1 MFKTKINPNSAI
13 RSGYSYEDL
22 FVLKLCIDWLR
33 NPKKYIEIKI
43 QFTPENLD
51 IKGFALDDVTAKRND
66 GITEYYQ
73 IKHIQNPDT
82 DFWDL
87 DKLLSK
93 GLSKWVK
100 SFSEL
105 KENERFCSL
114 ITNGQLDGTLSNFF
128 ANDHFNF
135 KKIKKN
141 NSDFIQTLEIDG
153 FSELTLKSFFDN
165 FEFKFNQPNK
175 TFFEDELR
183 QILYKDLKV
192 TKAGVDSLLIYIA
205 QQGSEKKPQ
214 IITLKEIRSRLSWD
228 NPRPLNQN
236 FVVPSDFQF
245 FDKVVHQDIIDEL
258 QTLKGGIK
266 VFIGKPGSGKSTY
279 LSKLYSI
286 LQKKGCL
293 VFRHHYH
300 LNPKDSS
307 FYERLNSER
316 VIEGLKAEFKKQ
328 KNSVIE
334 SLGEQNTSHIQ
345 LKEFIDQI
353 SYYSRNSGVPFV
365 LIIDGLDHV
374 IREGNSQRQLID
386 FLNEVL
392 FPQKGFWL
400 LIGTQEVA
408 TDCFPNAIQEYAP
421 KNEWIEIKGLNR
433 QSIKSIVNKSF
444 PKQEES
450 YGIYYENIISKI
462 QKLTA
467 GNPLHLRYVLTEIK
481 NRKMHLSS
489 YDLDNISPYDGEIE
503 KYYETLWRRLPEIS
517 KTISFALTTLDF
529 KLQEEQL
536 FSLVS
541 NLGIKPHK
549 IAESFTQI
557 RHLFRLDLRGISV
570 FHNSFLVFIFK
581 QPELRMQQISL
592 YRELEKWLKEDNQK
606 DLCWSELPKIQYYLG
621 KPELLLSINNEW
633 ITDHYLKGKSEN
645 IIENTLYI
653 ASKASFELKSLE
665 KVIYFSTVLNIFRNR
680 EYNLGETLA
689 TMWVTSFRMTTDS
702 PLVFPDFSELTG
714 YQVKEILIEL
724 FRKGKISEIPDD
736 AINRINDLFQT
747 NHENSNDLAKY
758 WVEVLCYA
766 EPDVKRIFNFIKQ
779 FRKEN
784 NSSFLFGY
792 YIKVLLEINSSE
804 QKINKITSLKIN
816 IQEKKEIAKSLIF
829 DDLSAKT
836 PKYKE
841 LILTLLKG
849 NEILRNLYC
858 KLFNLDYNS
867 NLEILPFESFPKE
880 VMYFSYEVHPIS
892 KKFEQNLISSFLNE
906 KVNYI
911 SNIPT
916 DKNEEW
922 LIQFYNAVLKIGEII
937 RINYDSKNYLSI
949 KSSLLPLIELPELS
963 FSENRDI
970 YDYERETIP
979 KIINIT
985 LWLTTTVNRFGGMQ
999 YELNYDDL
1007 EFLTDWKVYNRKS
1020 LNEVI
1025 NSKMIFIEKN
1035 DFNFFIQNE
1044 SKGILEKI
1052 VPFNEKAQRLCE
1064 LAIFAL
1070 NNSDTVN
1077 ANILIKEAAKNIL
1090 AYGNHKDMLLY
1101 QILES
1106 IEICVKSGSK
1116 LGSNF
1121 IKQVFPY
1128 IFNIEELT
1136 DGDETRHFM
1145 GRLCGLLTI
1154 IDPQLLYNQYFHYIE
1169 KREYYDIENSFN
1181 DILHTLDYKD
1191 PVAKAIAGTAI
1202 DPHYETLVK
1211 VSKEKTDVIPVLSE
1225 LQRRFNYDLSTEVKK
1240 DAKKPEKATKTGAVL
1255 PNKIKEYIENEIGY
1269 KIRFV
1274 DYNISGL
1281 LQDWFQSRLSKN
1293 LSTED
1298 SLIEIK
1304 KIINDDYS
1312 KVSSELLD
1320 EIYPFAYEYDK
1331 EFAYE
1336 CITWAHSN
1344 GGGWSVFSGK
1354 LEKSQSRWEKVKTDF
1369 SDRINDFYFKTVS
1382 NVGLHYGSDKDYSV
1396 PIPNSTQFFV
1406 DIDNLP
1412 EAERVTQYYLDILP
1426 QIFPNVELKVP
1437 DYFIS
1442 PREISNFNIL
1452 LSRFTWISPIVR
1464 GLAGEQIA
1472 NLLIL
1477 DKTGEYHQLFFNY
1490 LFEEELE
1497 SIVCEG
1503 LLVLIK
1509 SLAKSHSKTYTI
1521 LTQSV
1526 LDNLLSIRCMA
1537 TDLLL
1542 MKISSKLN
1550 LNLRFSEEMVVAIS
1564 SGKTVLTEEKFK
1576 KLIGRNLPLKY
1587 LADIDFLQS
1596 KATYQFKI
1604 WKVWCNMYEDECE
1617 IRGINYNRNTDEDF
1631 KNSQYNY
1638 MTGRST
1644 IFTDILKSTFFRL
1657 IDAVYQFDLIA
1668 VSDILRLTIMN
1679 LPVDYS
1685 LWDINV
1691 IDKPNWLPKFST
1703 NKLLKIENTQE
1714 IYSNLFEIGKDF
1726 IPVYFNY
1733 SFPLKNNPDERKLN
1747 FYNITITLFGCN
1759 EKFIDT
1765 NSEEEIQDKL
1775 SDAGMWYNP
1784 TLIPFQYGLLD
1795 CELEFLG
1802 PKETSSEFVPLISP
1816 LARQTNNMWNY
1827 FRMKENIF
1835 LLSKTL
1841 SEELHFDISSNQII
1855 YKKNNEVVAFFG
1867 DFLEDFKDTRPFGE
1881 PIGYCTYLMI
1891 KKSFL
1896 KEFSEKRKCKVG
1908 ILAKHTSIKLNS
1920 LGREDRY
1927 EENEKFEKLLLDF

>member
-1 MFKTKINPNSAI
+1 MRINPNSSI

-22 FVLKLCIDWLR
+22 FVLKLCVDWLR
-33 NPKKYIEIKI
+33 NPDKYIDIKI
-43 QFTPENLD
+43 QFVPENIG
-51 IKGFALDDVTAKRND
+51 IKGFALDDVTASRKN
-66 GITEYYQ
+66 GIIEYYQ
-73 IKHIQNPDT
+73 IKNIQNPDT

-87 DKLLSK
+87 NKLLNK
-93 GLSKWVK
+93 GLSKWIK
-100 SFSEL
+100 SFSAL

-114 ITNGQLDGTLSNFF
+114 ITNGQLDETLCVFF
-128 ANDHFNF
+128 SDDHFNF
-135 KKIKKN
+135 EEIKKS
-141 NSDFIQTLEIDG
+141 NSDFIQTLETEG
-153 FSELTLKSFFDN
+153 FSESTIKSFFDS

-175 TFFEDELR
+175 TFFEEELR
-183 QILYKDLKV
+183 QVLYKDLKV

-214 IITLKEIRSRLSWD
+214 IITLKEIRSTLSWD

-245 FDKVVHQDIIDEL
+245 FDKVVHQNIIGEL

-286 LQKKGCL
+286 LQKKECL

-328 KNSVIE
+328 KKSVIE

-353 SYYSRNSGVPFV
+353 SNYSNNSGVPFV

-374 IREGNSQRQLID
+374 IREVNSQRQLID

-400 LIGTQEVA
+400 LLGTQEVA
-408 TDCFPNAIQEYAP
+408 TDCFPNAIHQYAP

-450 YGIYYENIISKI
+450 YGSYYEKIISKI
-462 QKLTA
+462 QKLTD
-467 GNPLHLRYVLTEIK
+467 GNPLHLRYILTEIK

-503 KYYETLWRRLPEIS
+503 KYYEALWRRLPEIS

-536 FSLVS
+536 YSLIS
-541 NLGIKPHK
+541 NLDIKPHK

-557 RHLFRLDLRGISV
+557 RHLFRFELRGISV
-570 FHNSFLVFIFK
+570 FHNSFLVFILK
-581 QPELRMQQISL
+581 QPELKIQQISL

-621 KPELLLSINNEW
+621 KPDLLLSINNNW
-633 ITDHYLKGKSEN
+633 ITSHYLKGKSEAV
-645 IIENTLYI
+645 IENTLYI

-665 KVIYFSTVLNIFRNR
+665 KVIYFATVLNIFRNR
-680 EYNLGETLA
+680 EYNLRETLA

-747 NHENSNDLAKY
+747 SDEDSNDLAKY

-766 EPDVKRIFNFIKQ
+766 EPDVNRIFNFIKQ

-792 YIKVLLEINSSE
+792 YIKVLSEINSSE

-816 IQEKKEIAKSLIF
+816 INEKKEIAKSLIF
-829 DDLSAKT
+829 DDLLKKA
-836 PKYKE
+836 PKYQE
-841 LILTLLKG
+841 LIFTLLKG

-858 KLFNLDYNS
+858 KLFNLEYDS
-867 NLEILPFESFPKE
+867 NLEVLPFESFPKK
-880 VMYFSYEVHPIS
+880 VTYFSYEVHPIS

-911 SNIPT
+911 SNITT

-922 LIQFYNAVLKIGEII
+922 LIQFYNAVLKTGEII
-937 RINYDSKNYLSI
+937 RMHYDSKNYLSI

-985 LWLTTTVNRFGGMQ
+985 LWLATTVNRFGGVQ

-1007 EFLTDWKVYNRKS
+1007 EFLNNWKVYNRKS
-1020 LNEVI
+1020 LNDVV
-1025 NSKMIFIEKN
+1025 NSKMIFVEIN

-1044 SKGILEKI
+1044 SKNILEKI
-1052 VPFNEKAQRLCE
+1052 SPFNEKAQRLCE

-1070 NNSDTVN
+1070 NNNDNIN
-1077 ANILIKEAAKNIL
+1077 ANILIREASKNIL

-1116 LGSNF
+1116 SGSKF
-1121 IKQVFPY
+1121 IKQIFPY
-1128 IFNIEELT
+1128 VFNIEELT
-1136 DGDETRHFM
+1136 DGDETSHFM
-1145 GRLCGLLTI
+1145 GKLCGLLI
-1154 IDPQLLYNQYFHYIE
+1154 KVDPQLLSNQYFHYIE
-1169 KREYYDIENSFN
+1169 KREYYDIENSFD
-1181 DILHTLDYKD
+1181 DILYTLDYKD
-1191 PVAKAIAGTAI
+1191 PISRAIAGTAI

-1240 DAKKPEKATKTGAVL
+1240 DAKKTEKAAKIFTVV

-1274 DYNISGL
+1274 DYSISGL

-1293 LSTED
+1293 LSAKE
-1298 SLIEIK
+1298 SIIEIK
-1304 KIINDDYS
+1304 KIINNDYT
-1312 KVSSELLD
+1312 KISSQLLD
-1320 EIYPFAYEYDK
+1320 EIYPYAYNYDK

-1369 SDRINDFYFKTVS
+1369 PDRINDFYFKTVS
-1382 NVGLHYGSDKDYSV
+1382 NVGLHYGSNKDYSV
-1396 PIPNSTQFFV
+1396 PIPNSIQFFV
-1406 DIDNLP
+1406 DTDNLP

-1426 QIFPNVELKVP
+1426 EIFPNVELEVP
-1437 DYFIS
+1437 DYVIS
-1442 PREISNFNIL
+1442 PREISNFDIL

-1477 DKTGEYHQLFFNY
+1477 DKTGEYHQLFLNY

-1497 SIVCEG
+1497 SRVCEG

-1521 LTQSV
+1521 LTQSI

-1587 LADIDFLQS
+1587 LDDIDFLQS

-1604 WKVWCNMYEDECE
+1604 WKVWCKMYEDECE
-1617 IRGINYNRNTDEDF
+1617 IRGLNYNRNTDEDF

-1644 IFTDILKSTFFRL
+1644 IFADILKSTFFRL
-1657 IDAVYQFDLIA
+1657 IDAVYQFDLIE

-1685 LWDINV
+1685 LWDICLT
-1691 IDKPNWLPKFST
+1691 DKPSWLNKFSIDV
-1703 NKLLKIENTQE
+1703 LLNVEN
-1714 IYSNLFEIGKDF
+1714 SGNLHKNLLDVDKEF
-1726 IPVYFNY
+1726 IPVYLNY
-1733 SFPLKNNPDERKLN
+1733 TFPVKNNSNEQKSN
-1747 FYNITITLFGCN
+1747 FYNVTTTLFGCD
-1759 EKFIDT
+1759 EKFFER
-1765 NSEEEIQDKL
+1765 NSEEEIHTKL
-1775 SDAGMWYNP
+1775 SDAGVWYNP
-1784 TLIPFQYGLLD
+1784 TLAPFKYGLLD
-1795 CELEFLG
+1795 CELEFLE
-1802 PKETSSEFVPLISP
+1802 PKEISSELVSLISP

-1835 LLSKTL
+1835 ILSKTL
-1841 SEELHFDISSNQII
+1841 SKELHFDISSNQIV
-1855 YKKNNEVVAFFG
+1855 YKKNNKVVAFFG
-1867 DFLEDFKDTRPFGE
+1867 DFLEDFKDATPFGE
-1881 PIGYCTYLMI
+1881 PIGYGIYLII

-1896 KEFSEKRKCKVG
+1896 TEFIKNRDYKIAV
-1908 ILAKHTSIKLNS
+1908 LAKHTSIKKNNF
-1920 LGREDRY
+1920 GQEDRY
-1927 EENEKFEKLLLDF
+1927 EENEKIEKLLIDI

>member
-1 MFKTKINPNSAI
+1 MRINPNSSI

-22 FVLKLCIDWLR
+22 FVLKLCVDWLR
-33 NPKKYIEIKI
+33 NPDRYIDIKI
-43 QFTPENLD
+43 QFVPENIG
-51 IKGFALDDVTAKRND
+51 IKGFALDDVTASRKN
-66 GITEYYQ
+66 GIIEYYQ
-73 IKHIQNPDT
+73 IKNIQNPDT

-87 DKLLSK
+87 NKLLNK
-93 GLSKWVK
+93 GLFKWIK
-100 SFSEL
+100 SFSALE
-105 KENERFCSL
+105 ENERFCSL
-114 ITNGQLDGTLSNFF
+114 ITNGQLDETLFDFF
-128 ANDHFNF
+128 SDDHFNF
-135 KKIKKN
+135 EKFKKN
-141 NSDFIQTLEIDG
+141 DSDFIQTLETEG
-153 FSELTLKSFFDN
+153 FSELALKSFFDN
-165 FEFKFNQPNK
+165 FEFKFNQPSK
-175 TFFEDELR
+175 IFFEEELR
-183 QILYKDLKV
+183 QVLYKDLKV

-245 FDKVVHQDIIDEL
+245 FDKLVHEDIIDEL

-266 VFIGKPGSGKSTY
+266 VFVGKPGSGKSTY

-328 KNSVIE
+328 KNSIIE
-334 SLGEQNTSHIQ
+334 SLGEQNTSYIH

-353 SYYSRNSGVPFV
+353 SNYSRNSGVSFV
-365 LIIDGLDHV
+365 LIVDGLDHV

-400 LIGTQEVA
+400 LLGTQEVA
-408 TDCFPNAIQEYAP
+408 TDCFPSAIHHYAP
-421 KNEWIEIKGLNR
+421 KNEWIEIEGLNR

-444 PKQEES
+444 PKQKES
-450 YGIYYENIISKI
+450 DGSYYEKIISKI

-467 GNPLHLRYVLTEIK
+467 GNPLHLRYILTEIK
-481 NRKMHLSS
+481 NQKMHLST
-489 YDLDNISPYDGEIE
+489 YDLDNIYPYNGEIE
-503 KYYETLWRRLPEIS
+503 KYYEALWRRLPEIS

-529 KLQEEQL
+529 RLQEEQL
-536 FSLVS
+536 YSLVS

-549 IAESFTQI
+549 IVEVFTQI
-557 RHLFRLDLRGISV
+557 RHLFRFDLRGISV
-570 FHNSFLVFIFK
+570 FHNSFLVFIHK
-581 QPELRMQQISL
+581 QPELKMQQISL
-592 YRELEKWLKEDNQK
+592 YQELEMWLKEDNQR

-621 KPELLLSINNEW
+621 KPDLLLSINNNW
-633 ITDHYLKGKSEN
+633 ITSHYLKGKSEN
-645 IIENTLYI
+645 TIENTLYI

-665 KVIYFSTVLNIFRNR
+665 KVIYFATVLNIFRNR

-689 TMWVTSFRMTTDS
+689 TMWVTSFRMATDS
-702 PLVFPDFSELTG
+702 PLIFPDFSELTG

-724 FRKGKISEIPDD
+724 FRKSKISEIPDD

-747 NHENSNDLAKY
+747 NDEDSNDLAKY

-766 EPDVKRIFNFIKQ
+766 EPDVNRVFNFIKQ

-792 YIKVLLEINSSE
+792 YIKVLQEINSSE
-804 QKINKITSLKIN
+804 QKINKIASLKIN
-816 IQEKKEIAKSLIF
+816 VKEKKEIAKSLIF
-829 DDLSAKT
+829 DDLLKKT
-836 PKYKE
+836 SKYQE
-841 LILTLLKG
+841 LIFRLLKG

-858 KLFNLDYNS
+858 KLFNLEYDS

-880 VMYFSYEVHPIS
+880 VRYFSYEVYPIS
-892 KKFEQNLISSFLNE
+892 KKFEQNLISSFLSE

-911 SNIPT
+911 SNITT

-922 LIQFYNAVLKIGEII
+922 LIKFYNAVLKIGEII
-937 RINYDSKNYLSI
+937 RVHYDSKNYLSI

-963 FSENRDI
+963 FSANRDI

-985 LWLTTTVNRFGGMQ
+985 LWLTTTVNRFGGVQ

-1007 EFLTDWKVYNRKS
+1007 EFLNNWKVYNRKS
-1020 LNEVI
+1020 LNEVV
-1025 NSKMIFIEKN
+1025 NLKMIFAEKN

-1044 SKGILEKI
+1044 SKNILEKI
-1052 VPFNEKAQRLCE
+1052 IPFNEKAQRLSE

-1070 NNSDTVN
+1070 NNNDTIN
-1077 ANILIKEAAKNIL
+1077 ANILIREASKNIL

-1106 IEICVKSGSK
+1106 VEICVKSSSK
-1116 LGSNF
+1116 LGSKF
-1121 IKQVFPY
+1121 IKQIFPY
-1128 IFNIEELT
+1128 VFNIEELT
-1136 DGDETRHFM
+1136 DGDETSHFM
-1145 GRLCGLLTI
+1145 GKLCGLLI
-1154 IDPQLLYNQYFHYIE
+1154 KVDPQLLYNQYFHYIE
-1169 KREYYDIENSFN
+1169 KREYYDIENSFG
-1181 DILHTLDYKD
+1181 DILYTLDYKD
-1191 PVAKAIAGTAI
+1191 PIAKAIAGTAI

-1240 DAKKPEKATKTGAVL
+1240 DAKKPEKAIKIGAVV
-1255 PNKIKEYIENEIGY
+1255 PYKIKEYIENEIGY

-1293 LSTED
+1293 LSAEE
-1298 SLIEIK
+1298 SIIEIK
-1304 KIINDDYS
+1304 KIINNDYT
-1312 KVSSELLD
+1312 KTSSQLLD
-1320 EIYPFAYEYDK
+1320 EIYPFAYKYDK

-1369 SDRINDFYFKTVS
+1369 PDRINDFYFKTVS

-1412 EAERVTQYYLDILP
+1412 KAERVTQYYLDILP
-1426 QIFPNVELKVP
+1426 QIFPNVELILP

-1442 PREISNFNIL
+1442 PRKISNFDIL

-1490 LFEEELE
+1490 LSEEELE
-1497 SIVCEG
+1497 SRVCEG

-1509 SLAKSHSKTYTI
+1509 SLAKTHSKTYTI
-1521 LTQSV
+1521 LTQPI

-1550 LNLRFSEEMVVAIS
+1550 LNLRFSEEMVAAIS

-1587 LADIDFLQS
+1587 LDDIDFLQS

-1604 WKVWCNMYEDECE
+1604 WKVWCNMYEDECD

-1631 KNSQYNY
+1631 KNSQYDY

-1644 IFTDILKSTFFRL
+1644 IFADILKSTFFRL
-1657 IDAVYQFDLIA
+1657 IDAAYQFDLIK

-1685 LWDINV
+1685 LWDIYLT
-1691 IDKPNWLPKFST
+1691 DRPSWLHKFSIDT
-1703 NKLLKIENTQE
+1703 LLNVENFG
-1714 IYSNLFEIGKDF
+1714 NLHKNLLDVDKEF

-1733 SFPLKNNPDERKLN
+1733 TFPAKNHSNERKSN
-1747 FYNITITLFGCN
+1747 FFNITTTLFGCDK
-1759 EKFIDT
+1759 KFIDM
-1765 NSEEEIQDKL
+1765 NSEVQIQNKL
-1775 SDAGMWYNP
+1775 FDAGIWYNP
-1784 TLIPFQYGLLD
+1784 TPIPFQYGLLD
-1795 CELEFLG
+1795 CELEFIK
-1802 PKETSSEFVPLISP
+1802 PKEISSGLISLISP
-1816 LARQTNNMWNY
+1816 LARQTNNIWNY

-1835 LLSKTL
+1835 LLTKTL
-1841 SEELHFDISSNQII
+1841 SGELHFEISSNQII
-1855 YKKNNEVVAFFG
+1855 YKKNNEIVAFFG
-1867 DFLEDFKDTRPFGE
+1867 DFLEDFKDTTPFGE
-1881 PIGYCTYLMI
+1881 PIGYGTYLMI
-1891 KKSFL
+1891 KKSLLQDFT
-1896 KEFSEKRKCKVG
+1896 KKKKCKVG
-1908 ILAKHTSIKLNS
+1908 ILTKHTSIKKNN
-1920 LGREDRY
+1920 LGQEDRY
-1927 EENEKFEKLLLDF
+1927 EEEEKFEKFLLEI

>member
-1 MFKTKINPNSAI
+1 MKINPNSAI

-51 IKGFALDDVTAKRND
+51 IKGFSLDDVTAKRND

-87 DKLLSK
+87 KKMLSK
-93 GLSKWVK
+93 GLSKWIK
-100 SFSEL
+100 SFSAL
-105 KENERFCSL
+105 KESELFCSL
-114 ITNGQLDGTLSNFF
+114 ITNGQLDETLFDFF
-128 ANDHFNF
+128 SDDHFNF
-135 KKIKKN
+135 EKLKKN
-141 NSDFIQTLEIDG
+141 NSDFIQILEIEG
-153 FSELTLKSFFDN
+153 FSELELKSFFDN

-175 TFFEDELR
+175 TFFEEELR

-328 KNSVIE
+328 ENSIIE

-353 SYYSRNSGVPFV
+353 SNYSSNSGVPFV

-400 LIGTQEVA
+400 LLGTQEVA
-408 TDCFPNAIQEYAP
+408 TDFFPNAIHQYAP

-450 YGIYYENIISKI
+450 YGSYYEKIISKI
-462 QKLTA
+462 QKLTD
-467 GNPLHLRYVLTEIK
+467 GNPLHLRYILTEIK

-503 KYYETLWRRLPEIS
+503 KYYEALWRRLPEIS

-536 FSLVS
+536 YSLIS
-541 NLGIKPHK
+541 NLDIKPHK

-557 RHLFRLDLRGISV
+557 RHLFRFDLRGISV
-570 FHNSFLVFIFK
+570 FHNSFLVFILK
-581 QPELRMQQISL
+581 QPELKIQQISL

-633 ITDHYLKGKSEN
+633 ITSHYLKGKSEN
-645 IIENTLYI
+645 IIESTLYI

-665 KVIYFSTVLNIFRNR
+665 KVIYFATVLNIFRNR
-680 EYNLGETLA
+680 EYNLGDTLA

-724 FRKGKISEIPDD
+724 FRKGKISEIPND

-747 NHENSNDLAKY
+747 NDEDSNDLAKY

-766 EPDVKRIFNFIKQ
+766 ELDVNRIFNFIKQ

-816 IQEKKEIAKSLIF
+816 IKEKKEIAKSLIF
-829 DDLSAKT
+829 DDLLKKA
-836 PKYKE
+836 PNYQE
-841 LILTLLKG
+841 LIFTLLKG

-858 KLFNLDYNS
+858 KLFNLEYDS
-867 NLEILPFESFPKE
+867 NLEILPFESFPKK
-880 VMYFSYEVHPIS
+880 VTYFSYEVHPIS

-911 SNIPT
+911 SNITT

-922 LIQFYNAVLKIGEII
+922 LIQFYNAVLKTGEII
-937 RINYDSKNYLSI
+937 RMHYDSKNYLSI

-963 FSENRDI
+963 FSENQDI

-985 LWLTTTVNRFGGMQ
+985 LWLTTTVNRFSGLQ

-1007 EFLTDWKVYNRKS
+1007 EFLNNWKVYNRKS
-1020 LNEVI
+1020 LNDVV
-1025 NSKMIFIEKN
+1025 NSKMIFVEIN

-1044 SKGILEKI
+1044 SKNILEKI
-1052 VPFNEKAQRLCE
+1052 IPFNEKAQRLCE

-1070 NNSDTVN
+1070 NNNDNIN
-1077 ANILIKEAAKNIL
+1077 ADILIREASKNIL

-1106 IEICVKSGSK
+1106 IEICIKSGSK
-1116 LGSNF
+1116 LGSKF
-1121 IKQVFPY
+1121 IKQIFPY
-1128 IFNIEELT
+1128 VFNIEDLT

-1145 GRLCGLLTI
+1145 GKLCGLLI
-1154 IDPQLLYNQYFHYIE
+1154 KVDPQLLYNQYFHYIE
-1169 KREYYDIENSFN
+1169 KREYYDIENSFS
-1181 DILHTLDYKD
+1181 DILYTLDYKD
-1191 PVAKAIAGTAI
+1191 PIAKAIAGTSI

-1211 VSKEKTDVIPVLSE
+1211 VSKEKPDVIPVLTE
-1225 LQRRFNYDLSTEVKK
+1225 LQRRFNYDLSTEEKK
-1240 DAKKPEKATKTGAVL
+1240 DKKKPEKAGKIGAVL

-1274 DYNISGL
+1274 DYSISGL

-1293 LSTED
+1293 LSTEE
-1298 SLIEIK
+1298 SIIEIK
-1304 KIINDDYS
+1304 KIINGDYS
-1312 KVSSELLD
+1312 KASSELLD
-1320 EIYPFAYEYDK
+1320 EIYPFAFEYDK

-1336 CITWAHSN
+1336 CISWAHSN

-1354 LEKSQSRWEKVKTDF
+1354 LEKSQSRWKKVRTDF
-1369 SDRINDFYFKTVS
+1369 PDRINDFYFKTVS
-1382 NVGLHYGSDKDYSV
+1382 NVGLHYGSDKDYNV
-1396 PIPNSTQFFV
+1396 PIPNSNQFFT
-1406 DIDNLP
+1406 DIDNLT
-1412 EAERVTQYYLDILP
+1412 EAEKITQYYLDILP
-1426 QIFPNVELKVP
+1426 QIFPNVELIIP

-1442 PREISNFNIL
+1442 PKKISNFDIL
-1452 LSRFTWISPIVR
+1452 LSRFTWLSPIVR

-1497 SIVCEG
+1497 SRVCEG

-1521 LTQSV
+1521 LTQSI

-1542 MKISSKLN
+1542 MKISSTLN
-1550 LNLRFSEEMVVAIS
+1550 LNLRFSEPIIIS
-1564 SGKTVLTEEKFK
+1564 ITSGKTELTEEKFK
-1576 KLIGRNLPLKY
+1576 HLVGRNLPLIY
-1587 LADIDFLQS
+1587 LNHIDFLQS
-1596 KATYQFKI
+1596 KTTNQFLI
-1604 WKVWCNMYEDECE
+1604 WNIWCKMYEDECAS
-1617 IRGINYNRNTDEDF
+1617 RNLKYNRNLDEDF

-1638 MTGRST
+1638 MQGRCT
-1644 IFTDILKSTFFRL
+1644 VFADILKSTYFRL
-1657 IDAVYQFDLIA
+1657 IDALYQLDLIGI
-1668 VSDILRLTIMN
+1668 SDILRLTIMN

-1685 LWDINV
+1685 LWDISLV
-1691 IDKPNWLPKFST
+1691 EKPNWIQKFSI
-1703 NKLLKIENTQE
+1703 NKEGDIENFRE
-1714 IYSNLFEIGKDF
+1714 ICKNLFEGDEEFVPI
-1726 IPVYFNY
+1726 YFNY
-1733 SFPLKNNPDERKLN
+1733 SAPVKTNSDEPKSN
-1747 FYNITITLFGCN
+1747 FYKINTTLFICN
-1759 EKFIDT
+1759 EEFINI
-1765 NSEEEIQDKL
+1765 NSAEEIQDQL
-1775 SDAGMWYNP
+1775 ADGGIWYNP
-1784 TLIPFQYGLLD
+1784 TFIPFQYGLLD
-1795 CELEFLG
+1795 CELEFLE
-1802 PKETSSEFVPLISP
+1802 PKEISSELVSLISP
-1816 LARQTNNMWNY
+1816 LSRQTNNMWNY

-1855 YKKNNEVVAFFG
+1855 YKKSNDVVAFFG
-1867 DFLEDFKDTRPFGE
+1867 DFLENFKDTTPFGE
-1881 PIGYCTYLMI
+1881 PMGYCTFLMI

-1896 KEFSEKRKCKVG
+1896 KEFITKKKKYKIG
-1908 ILAKHTSIKLNS
+1908 ILAKYTSIKKNS

-1927 EENEKFEKLLLDF
+1927 EENERFEKLLLYI

>member
-1 MFKTKINPNSAI
+1 MFKMKINPNSAI

-43 QFTPENLD
+43 QFTPENLN

-73 IKHIQNPDT
+73 IKHIQNPDS

-87 DKLLSK
+87 NKLLSK

-100 SFSEL
+100 SFSAL
-105 KENERFCSL
+105 KENERYCSL
-114 ITNGQLDGTLSNFF
+114 ITNGQLDDALSSFF

-135 KKIKKN
+135 GKIKKN
-141 NSDFIQTLEIDG
+141 NSDFIRLLKTEG
-153 FSELTLKSFFDN
+153 FSESTLKTFFND
-165 FEFKFNQPNK
+165 FEFKFNQPCKNS
-175 TFFEDELR
+175 FEEELR
-183 QILYKDLKV
+183 QVLYKDLKV

-258 QTLKGGIK
+258 QTLNGGIK

-328 KNSVIE
+328 KNSIIE

-353 SYYSRNSGVPFV
+353 SNYSRNSDVPFV

-408 TDCFPNAIQEYAP
+408 TDCFPNAIHQYAP

-450 YGIYYENIISKI
+450 YGSYYEKIISKI

-481 NRKMHLSS
+481 NQKMHLST
-489 YDLDNISPYDGEIE
+489 YDLDKISPYNGEIE
-503 KYYETLWRRLPEIS
+503 KYYEALWRRLPEIS

-536 FSLVS
+536 YSFVS

-549 IAESFTQI
+549 IVEIFTQI
-557 RHLFRLDLRGISV
+557 RHLFRFDLRGISV
-570 FHNSFLVFIFK
+570 FHNSFLVFILK
-581 QPELRMQQISL
+581 QPELKMQQISL
-592 YRELEKWLKEDNQK
+592 YKELEKWLKEDEQK

-621 KPELLLSINNEW
+621 KPELLLSINNDW
-633 ITDHYLKGKSEN
+633 IISHYLKGKSEN

-653 ASKASFELKSLE
+653 ASKAAFELKSLE
-665 KVIYFSTVLNIFRNR
+665 KVIYFSTILTLFRNR
-680 EYNLGETLA
+680 EYNLGDTLA
-689 TMWVTSFRMTTDS
+689 TIWITSFRMTTDCS
-702 PLVFPDFSELTG
+702 LSFPDFSELTS

-724 FRKGKISEIPDD
+724 FRKGKILEIPED
-736 AINRINDLFQT
+736 AINRINDLFQ
-747 NHENSNDLAKY
+747 SNDEDSNELAKY
-758 WVEVLCYA
+758 WIEVLCNF
-766 EPDVKRIFNFIKQ
+766 EHDVNRVFNFIKQ
-779 FRKEN
+779 FRKDDR
-784 NSSFLFGY
+784 SSFLFGY
-792 YIKVLLEINSSE
+792 YIKELLKINSSE

-816 IQEKKEIAKSLIF
+816 IKEKKEIAKSLIF
-829 DDLSAKT
+829 DDLLAKN
-836 PKYKE
+836 PKYQE
-841 LILTLLKG
+841 LIFKLLKG

-880 VMYFSYEVHPIS
+880 VKYFSYEVHPIT

-906 KVNYI
+906 KVDYI
-911 SNIPT
+911 SNIVT

-937 RINYDSKNYLSI
+937 RMHFDSKNYLSI
-949 KSSLLPLIELPELS
+949 KSSLLPLIELSELS
-963 FSENRDI
+963 FSENQDI

-985 LWLTTTVNRFGGMQ
+985 LWLTTAVNRFNQVQ
-999 YELNYDDL
+999 YELKYDDI
-1007 EFLTDWKVYNRKS
+1007 EFLNNWKVYNRKS

-1025 NSKMIFIEKN
+1025 NSKMIFVEKN
-1035 DFNFFIQNE
+1035 DFNFFIKNE
-1044 SKGILEKI
+1044 SKNILEKI

-1070 NNSDTVN
+1070 NNNDIIN
-1077 ANILIKEAAKNIL
+1077 ANILIREASKNIL

-1116 LGSNF
+1116 LGSKF
-1121 IKQVFPY
+1121 IKQIFPY

-1145 GRLCGLLTI
+1145 GKLCGLLTI
-1154 IDPQLLYNQYFHYIE
+1154 VDSKLLYNQYFHYIE
-1169 KREYYDIENSFN
+1169 NREYYDIENSFS
-1181 DILHTLDYKD
+1181 DILYTLDYKD
-1191 PVAKAIAGTAI
+1191 SVAKAIARTAI
-1202 DPHYETLVK
+1202 DPHYQTLIK
-1211 VSKEKTDVIPVLSE
+1211 VSKEKLDAIPILTE
-1225 LQRRFNYDLSTEVKK
+1225 LQSKFNYDISTEEKK
-1240 DAKKPEKATKTGAVL
+1240 EKKKLQKDTKIGTVQ
-1255 PNKIKEYIENEIGY
+1255 PSKIKEYIENEIGY

-1274 DYNISGL
+1274 DYSISGL
-1281 LQDWFQSRLSKN
+1281 LQDWFLSRLSKN

-1320 EIYPFAYEYDK
+1320 EIYPFAYQYDK

-1336 CITWAHSN
+1336 CISWAHSN
-1344 GGGWSVFSGK
+1344 GGGWSIFSGNI
-1354 LEKSQSRWEKVKTDF
+1354 EESQIRWKKIETDF
-1369 SDRINDFYFKTVS
+1369 PDRVNDYYFKTVT
-1382 NVGLHYGSDKDYSV
+1382 NVGLHYGPDKDYAV
-1396 PIPNSTQFFV
+1396 PIPNSNQFFV

-1412 EAERVTQYYLDILP
+1412 EAERITQYYLDILS
-1426 QIFPNVELKVP
+1426 QIFPNVELTVP

-1442 PREISNFNIL
+1442 PREISNFDIL

-1477 DKTGEYHQLFFNY
+1477 DDTGEYHHIFFNY

-1497 SIVCEG
+1497 SRVCEG

-1509 SLAKSHSKTYTI
+1509 SLAKSNSKTYKI
-1521 LTQSV
+1521 LSKSI

-1537 TDLLL
+1537 TDLLM
-1542 MKISSKLN
+1542 MKISSMLN
-1550 LNLRFSEEMVVAIS
+1550 LNLRFSEPMIIAIT
-1564 SGKTVLTEEKFK
+1564 SGKTELTEEKFK
-1576 KLIGRNLPLKY
+1576 HLVGRNLPLIY
-1587 LADIDFLQS
+1587 LNHIDFLQS
-1596 KATYQFKI
+1596 KTTNQFLI
-1604 WKVWCNMYEDECE
+1604 WNIWCKMYEEECASRYLE
-1617 IRGINYNRNTDEDF
+1617 YNRNLDEDF

-1638 MTGRST
+1638 MQGRCT
-1644 IFTDILKSTFFRL
+1644 VFADILKSTYFRL
-1657 IDAVYQFDLIA
+1657 IDALYQFDLIMI
-1668 VSDILRLTIMN
+1668 SDVLRLTIMN

-1703 NKLLKIENTQE
+1703 NKLLKIENTEE
-1714 IYSNLFEIGKDF
+1714 IYSNLFKINKEF
-1726 IPVYFNY
+1726 MPVYFNY
-1733 SFPLKNNPDERKLN
+1733 SFP
-1747 FYNITITLFGCN
+1747 
-1759 EKFIDT
+1759 
-1765 NSEEEIQDKL
+1765 
-1775 SDAGMWYNP
+1775 
-1784 TLIPFQYGLLD
+1784 
-1795 CELEFLG
+1795 
-1802 PKETSSEFVPLISP
+1802 
-1816 LARQTNNMWNY
+1816 
-1827 FRMKENIF
+1827 
-1835 LLSKTL
+1835 
-1841 SEELHFDISSNQII
+1841 
-1855 YKKNNEVVAFFG
+1855 
-1867 DFLEDFKDTRPFGE
+1867 
-1881 PIGYCTYLMI
+1881 I
-1891 KKSFL
+1891 KIVL
-1896 KEFSEKRKCKVG
+1896 V
-1908 ILAKHTSIKLNS
+1908 N
-1920 LGREDRY
+1920 
-1927 EENEKFEKLLLDF
+1927 

>member
-1 MFKTKINPNSAI
+1 MKINPNSSI

-43 QFTPENLD
+43 QFTPENLN
-51 IKGFALDDVTAKRND
+51 IKGFALDDITAKRND

-73 IKHIQNPDT
+73 IKHIQNPET

-87 DKLLSK
+87 NKLLSK
-93 GLSKWVK
+93 GLSKWIK
-100 SFSEL
+100 SFSAL
-105 KENERFCSL
+105 KESERFCSL
-114 ITNGQLDGTLSNFF
+114 ITNGQLDEALCGFF
-128 ANDHFNF
+128 SDNHFNF
-135 KKIKKN
+135 EEIKKSD
-141 NSDFIQTLEIDG
+141 SDFIQTLETEG
-153 FSELTLKSFFDN
+153 FSESTIESFFDS

-175 TFFEDELR
+175 IFFEEELR

-258 QTLKGGIK
+258 QTLNGGIK

-328 KNSVIE
+328 KNSIIE

-353 SYYSRNSGVPFV
+353 SNYSRNSGVPFV

-400 LIGTQEVA
+400 LLGTQEVA
-408 TDCFPNAIQEYAP
+408 TDCFPNAIHQYAP

-450 YGIYYENIISKI
+450 YGSYYEKIISKI
-462 QKLTA
+462 QKLTD
-467 GNPLHLRYVLTEIK
+467 GNPLHLRYILTEIK

-503 KYYETLWRRLPEIS
+503 KYYEALWRRLPEIS

-536 FSLVS
+536 YSLIS
-541 NLGIKPHK
+541 NLDIKPHK

-557 RHLFRLDLRGISV
+557 RHLFRFDLRGISV
-570 FHNSFLVFIFK
+570 FHNSFLVFILK
-581 QPELRMQQISL
+581 QPELKIQQISL

-633 ITDHYLKGKSEN
+633 ITSHYLKGKSEN
-645 IIENTLYI
+645 IIESTLYI

-665 KVIYFSTVLNIFRNR
+665 KVIYFATVLNIFRNR
-680 EYNLGETLA
+680 EYNLGDTLA

-714 YQVKEILIEL
+714 YQVKEMLIEL
-724 FRKGKISEIPDD
+724 FRKGKISEIPND

-747 NHENSNDLAKY
+747 NDEDSNDLAKY
-758 WVEVLCYA
+758 WVEVLCYT
-766 EPDVKRIFNFIKQ
+766 ELDVNRIFNFIKQ

-816 IQEKKEIAKSLIF
+816 IKEKKEIAKSLIF
-829 DDLSAKT
+829 DDLLKKA
-836 PKYKE
+836 PKYQE
-841 LILTLLKG
+841 LIFTLLKG

-858 KLFNLDYNS
+858 KLFNLEYDS
-867 NLEILPFESFPKE
+867 NLEILPFESFPKK
-880 VMYFSYEVHPIS
+880 VKYFSYEVHPIS
-892 KKFEQNLISSFLNE
+892 KKFEENLISSFLNE
-906 KVNYI
+906 KVNYN
-911 SNIPT
+911 SNITT

-937 RINYDSKNYLSI
+937 RIHYDSKNYLSI

-963 FSENRDI
+963 FSENQDI

-985 LWLTTTVNRFGGMQ
+985 LWLTTTVNRFSGLQ
-999 YELNYDDL
+999 YELNYNDL
-1007 EFLTDWKVYNRKS
+1007 EFLNNWKVYNRKS
-1020 LNEVI
+1020 LNDVV
-1025 NSKMIFIEKN
+1025 NSKMIFIEIN
-1035 DFNFFIQNE
+1035 DFNCFIQNE
-1044 SKGILEKI
+1044 SKNILEKI
-1052 VPFNEKAQRLCE
+1052 IPFNEKAQRLCE

-1070 NNSDTVN
+1070 NNNDASN
-1077 ANILIKEAAKNIL
+1077 ANILIREASKNIL

-1101 QILES
+1101 LILES
-1106 IEICVKSGSK
+1106 IEICLKSGSK
-1116 LGSNF
+1116 LGSKF
-1121 IKQVFPY
+1121 IKQIFPY
-1128 IFNIEELT
+1128 VFNIEELT

-1145 GRLCGLLTI
+1145 RKLCGLLI
-1154 IDPQLLYNQYFHYIE
+1154 KVDPQLLYNQYFHYIE
-1169 KREYYDIENSFN
+1169 KREYYDIENSFS
-1181 DILHTLDYKD
+1181 DILYTLDYKD
-1191 PVAKAIAGTAI
+1191 PIAKAIAGTAI

-1211 VSKEKTDVIPVLSE
+1211 VSKEKLDAIPILTE
-1225 LQRRFNYDLSTEVKK
+1225 LQSKFNYDISTEEKK
-1240 DAKKPEKATKTGAVL
+1240 EKKKLQKDTKIGTVQ
-1255 PNKIKEYIENEIGY
+1255 PSKIKEYIENEIGY

-1274 DYNISGL
+1274 DYSISGL

-1320 EIYPFAYEYDK
+1320 EIYPFAYQYDK

-1336 CITWAHSN
+1336 CISWAHSN
-1344 GGGWSVFSGK
+1344 GGGWSIFSGNI
-1354 LEKSQSRWEKVKTDF
+1354 EESQIRWKKIKTDF
-1369 SDRINDFYFKTVS
+1369 PDRVNDYYFKTVT
-1382 NVGLHYGSDKDYSV
+1382 NVGLHYGSDKDYCV

-1412 EAERVTQYYLDILP
+1412 EAERITQYYLDILP
-1426 QIFPNVELKVP
+1426 QIFPNVELTVP

-1442 PREISNFNIL
+1442 PREISNFDIL

-1477 DKTGEYHQLFFNY
+1477 DDTGEYHHIFFNY

-1497 SIVCEG
+1497 SRVCEG

-1509 SLAKSHSKTYTI
+1509 SLAKSNSKTYKI
-1521 LTQSV
+1521 LTQSI
-1526 LDNLLSIRCMA
+1526 LDNLLSVRCMA
-1537 TDLLL
+1537 TDLLM
-1542 MKISSKLN
+1542 MKISSMLN
-1550 LNLRFSEEMVVAIS
+1550 LNLRFSEPMIIAIT
-1564 SGKTVLTEEKFK
+1564 SGKTELTEEKFK
-1576 KLIGRNLPLKY
+1576 HLVGRNLPLIY
-1587 LADIDFLQS
+1587 LNHIDFLQS
-1596 KATYQFKI
+1596 KTTNNFLI
-1604 WKVWCNMYEDECE
+1604 WNIWCKMYEEECASRYLE
-1617 IRGINYNRNTDEDF
+1617 YNRNLDEDF

-1638 MTGRST
+1638 MQGRCT
-1644 IFTDILKSTFFRL
+1644 VFADILKSTYFRL
-1657 IDAVYQFDLIA
+1657 IDALYQFDLIGI
-1668 VSDILRLTIMN
+1668 SDILRLTIMN

-1685 LWDINV
+1685 LWDISLV
-1691 IDKPNWLPKFST
+1691 EKPNWLPKFST
-1703 NKLLKIENTQE
+1703 NKLLKIENPEE
-1714 IYSNLFEIGKDF
+1714 IYSNLFEINKEF

-1733 SFPLKNNPDERKLN
+1733 SFPIKNSASELKSN
-1747 FYNITITLFGCN
+1747 FYNITTTLFVCN
-1759 EKFIDT
+1759 EKFIDRY
-1765 NSEEEIQDKL
+1765 SEAEIQDKL

-1784 TLIPFQYGLLD
+1784 TLTPYQFGLLD
-1795 CELEFLG
+1795 CELEFLE
-1802 PKETSSEFVPLISP
+1802 PKEISSELVPLISP

-1841 SEELHFDISSNQII
+1841 SEELYLDISSNQII
-1855 YKKNNEVVAFFG
+1855 YKKNNEVVAFYG
-1867 DFLEDFKDTRPFGE
+1867 DFLEDFKDTTPFGE
-1881 PIGYCTYLMI
+1881 PMGYGTYLMI
-1891 KKSFL
+1891 KKSYL
-1896 KEFSEKRKCKVG
+1896 KEFITKNKKDKIG
-1908 ILAKHTSIKLNS
+1908 ILAKHTSIKKNS

-1927 EENEKFEKLLLDF
+1927 EENEGFEKFILEI